1 MPHFRTIRTRRP
13 LLPARM
19 ACYSLQTLCS
29 GLEPDTVTL
38 MPMESASFL
47 DCLEICANSP
57 ELVAEFNRLT
67 GRSAFRGESLT
78 PIERAVDLA
87 TGHRPPREAGENEDE
102 LAFVSFVYE
111 SVWLRLSRVDPQARA
126 RG

>member
-1 MPHFRTIRTRRP
+1 
-13 LLPARM
+13 
-19 ACYSLQTLCS
+19 
-29 GLEPDTVTL
+29 

-47 DCLEICANSP
+47 DCLEKCANSP

-67 GRSAFRGESLT
+67 GRSAFRGEGLT

-87 TGHRPPREAGENEDE
+87 TGHRPPREAGGNEDE

-111 SVWLRLSRVDPQARA
+111 SVWLRLSRADPQAPA
-126 RG
+126 RD